1 MADIFDFSNPNTMG
15 LLGAM
20 AGLGQAAMPS
30 RLPVPL
36 ASVFGQAASG
46 MAQGAQAAQ
55 AYQKAATEN
64 ALQKLTLQGWQNYM
78 NAMGGQP
85 SQQPQASQPM
95 QMPQQAQSSAQ
106 PSAAPSGLDLS
117 KLSPAEQAYLARK
130 DPAAFSNGVQNFQQ
144 TSIQA
149 ANPPIPPG
157 VKTPIPAG
165 MTSGQ
170 GQATLDPLAMLQQA
184 QRGMF
189 PGGPG
194 AAMFGPAASLYE
206 KTLGQGYQ
214 GVRMPDGSLGVAP
227 LNGIDQVR
235 FMLSHADAAGRTA
248 GEKQQHIDPAT
259 GAWTN
264 DAGSLDSARNSAFA
278 TSSGTSQGSLP
289 AELTKIGAQGAQT
302 RQTEAYKTSLEN
314 ANTTV
319 SVPDGMGGT
328 KLMLRGDAN
337 AIAQQNSAPP
347 LPDTLDSKDMV
358 SKTTG
363 TVIPAPKGQIP
374 MKMGSAPNPE
384 WIKEEQAWSSA
395 LPTSYQTEQKLLTL
409 SNALKMT
416 QSGWGAESKA
426 KVGAMLQSI
435 GVSMPKGGT
444 LDKWLGNPA
453 EVQKI
458 IHENMLTTMGTLKD
472 MIPSGSRITQMEFD
486 RIGKALANP
495 NLQPEANY
503 TLLSEAIGALRQNR
517 SLMNSWQEAKS
528 TGWSNPFAYQQ
539 AWFAKNPTSGFVSQ
553 AEKEIGPLKGMKVEL
568 PAGVTAADIQAEL
581 ARRGMK

>member
-46 MAQGAQAAQ
+46 FAQGAQAAQ

-85 SQQPQASQPM
+85 TQQQPQALQPT
-95 QMPQQAQSSAQ
+95 QMPQEAQTPAQ
-106 PSAAPSGLDLS
+106 PATTPAGLDLS
-117 KLSPAEQAYLARK
+117 KLTPYEQAYLARK
-130 DPAAFSNGVQNFQQ
+130 DPTAFSNGIQDFQN

-170 GQATLDPLAMLQQA
+170 GQAALDPLAMLEQA
-184 QRGMF
+184 RRGMF

-227 LNGIDQVR
+227 LNGIDRVR
-235 FMLSHADAAGRTA
+235 FMLANNEALGKSM
-248 GEKQQHIDPAT
+248 GEKQQGINAAGEIAPLP
-259 GAWTN
+259 
-264 DAGSLDSARNSAFA
+264 GSLSSAQQSAYA
-278 TSSGTSQGSLP
+278 GEYGKSQGGLP

-358 SKTTG
+358 SKATG

-384 WIKEEQAWSSA
+384 WIKEEQNWSAA

-435 GVSMPKGGT
+435 GVSMPKGGA
-444 LDKWLGNPA
+444 LEKWLGNPA

-528 TGWSNPFAYQQ
+528 AGWSNPFAYQQ
-539 AWFAKNPTSGFVSQ
+539 AWLTKNPTSGFVEQ
-553 AEKEIGPLKGMKVEL
+553 AKNEIGPLKGMKVEL
-568 PAGVTAADIQAEL
+568 PAGVTPADIQAEL
-581 ARRGMK
+581 ARRGLK